1 MSLLFLFLEP
11 DRPHGTLLAGYFS
24 KVFVNFSQISDN
36 TTLMNIMIGYFICAW
51 LVDLLIGLKLPYSQW
66 SLQHHPFLWIIYL
79 KSGSEDDLLNLSLYA
94 AFVFLAK
101 LEEFNQILK
110 LPVQSW
116 IL

>member
-1 MSLLFLFLEP
+1 M
-11 DRPHGTLLAGYFS
+11 
-24 KVFVNFSQISDN
+24 
-36 TTLMNIMIGYFICAW
+36 
-51 LVDLLIGLKLPYSQW
+51 VDLLIGLKLPYSHAVVFTA
-66 SLQHHPFLWIIYL
+66 SSIFVHL